1 MPTEDRV
8 RARGQRKGCAVGVG
22 VCVLRVFLLNL
33 EPARPTSRRTKLRSQ
48 HCSDLC
54 MLPCGVRHR
63 TQKIVLDHF
72 GLTLQIRWLQF
83 CLQIFQMKEVSKCTK
98 MHDLG
103 WFRDRHCEHQNLTHL
118 VAEEKRRPSPL
129 ASPAR
134 RALVVVCRHTCLLRT
149 SKADAVPTSDW
160 GRQMPACTKRC
171 ARGADEILDQ
181 FRFAFRNLLTVV
193 CKISAREEN

>member
-1 MPTEDRV
+1 MGHRNLPPFWLDFANTMAAILSSNISNERGLQVYKD
-8 RARGQRKGCAVGVG
+8 ARSGV
-22 VCVLRVFLLNL
+22 VPRSTLR
-33 EPARPTSRRTKLRSQ
+33 TSKPYPSRGR
-48 HCSDLC
+48 
-54 MLPCGVRHR
+54 
-63 TQKIVLDHF
+63 
-72 GLTLQIRWLQF
+72 
-83 CLQIFQMKEVSKCTK
+83 
-98 MHDLG
+98 
-103 WFRDRHCEHQNLTHL
+103 
-118 VAEEKRRPSPL
+118 EKRRPSPL

-160 GRQMPACTKRC
+160 GRQMPACAKRC

>member
-1 MPTEDRV
+1 MEKLKKSSLTPPHPVCLAASCGTRCYSSFDHNQKVAECQQRTEFELEDRERDV
-8 RARGQRKGCAVGVG
+8 RWVWVW

-118 VAEEKRRPSPL
+118 VAEKKGVLRHLQVPL
-129 ASPAR
+129 GEPLWSF
-134 RALVVVCRHTCLLRT
+134 
-149 SKADAVPTSDW
+149 ADTL
-160 GRQMPACTKRC
+160 AC
-171 ARGADEILDQ
+171 
-181 FRFAFRNLLTVV
+181 
-193 CKISAREEN
+193 